1 MISSKRAIAVFVLF
15 LTTSL
20 MYCASQNAGDSGTA
34 DALAASIGGE
44 SITRDE
50 LLSRLETD
58 NYDLV
63 RDKLE
68 QMVTER
74 LTAMEAEERGMEPE
88 ELIEAEVDAKVGE
101 PTDEEIEEFYN
112 RHVDVARKYGGIEG
126 LRDRIAATI
135 KNQRSAELREQ
146 FIRTLKAERGYRML
160 IEPARFEL
168 AIGADDP
175 VRGPENAPV
184 TIVEYADFQC
194 PYCRNVHVTIEQ
206 LLLEY
211 ADQVRYVYRDYP
223 LPNHMRALPAA
234 QAARCAAE
242 QGKFWEYFEHLM
254 MMNGDLGDEDLL
266 RRAEAVG
273 LDAGEFSGCVESGRH
288 KELVDQHFK
297 SGQAAGVTG
306 TPTFFINGRRVAGA
320 KSYEQLKTVIE
331 EELARS
337 ASTPIVGG

>member
-1 MISSKRAIAVFVLF
+1 MTSSHRAIAVFVLL
-15 LTTSL
+15 LTASL
-20 MYCASQNAGDSGTA
+20 PYCANRSAGDTGGA
-34 DALAASIGGE
+34 AEPAASIGGE
-44 SITRDE
+44 TITRDE
-50 LLSRLETD
+50 LLSRLEAD

-63 RDKLE
+63 RDTLE
-68 QMVTER
+68 QMVTEE
-74 LTAMEAEERGMEPE
+74 LIAMEAEARGLEPE

-101 PTDEEIEEFYN
+101 PTDEEIQEFYD
-112 RHVDVARKYGGIEG
+112 RHIDVARKYGGVEK

-135 KNQRSAELREQ
+135 KSQRSAEFREQ
-146 FIRTLKAERGYRML
+146 LVRTLKAERGYRML
-160 IEPARFEL
+160 IEPPRFEL
-168 AIGADDP
+168 VLGADDP

-194 PYCRNVHVTIEQ
+194 PYCRNAHVTVEQ

-223 LPNHMRALPAA
+223 LPNHLRALPAA

-273 LDAGEFSGCVESGRH
+273 LDAEEFSGCVESDRH
-288 KELVDQHFK
+288 KELVDRHFK

-331 EELARS
+331 EELARN
-337 ASTPIVGG
+337 ASTPLVGG